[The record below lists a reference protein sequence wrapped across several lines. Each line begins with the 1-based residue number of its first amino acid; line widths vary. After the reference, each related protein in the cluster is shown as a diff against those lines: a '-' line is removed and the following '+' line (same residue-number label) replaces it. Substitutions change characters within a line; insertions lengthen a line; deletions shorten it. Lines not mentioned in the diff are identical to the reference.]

1 VGNTLLKSKKFRIA
15 MIFTVVVLLVG
26 TFYTLPYYITRPG
39 SAMELSPIVVV
50 EDGDES
56 EQGEFMLTTV
66 LMGKANV
73 FSYLLAKVKDYYYIY
88 KEEDIRQEDESD
100 EEYYVRQL
108 YMMTSAKLNA
118 VETAFTYANIPYE
131 KTYKGVYVLS
141 VLDTLPASKV
151 IQAGDSITKINGE
164 TLTTSEQLINKVS
177 NHEAGDIINLTIVRD
192 GLEQQVD
199 VQLGMVD
206 ENRVGIGITLVD
218 DKEII
223 TEPEVFIDSSDI
235 GGPSAG
241 LMFSLEIY
249 SQLQEGDLTKG
260 YNIAGTGT
268 ISADGIV
275 GPIGGVEQKVVAADH
290 SNADIFFA
298 PLDNGNPNSDYVN
311 AKKTAEEIGTDMQI
325 VGVNT
330 FEDAINYLNSLENK

>member
-88 KEEDIRQEDESD
+88 QEEDIRQEDESD

>member
-1 VGNTLLKSKKFRIA
+1 MFKTKKVRIA
-15 MIFTVVVLLVG
+15 LIVAVILVLVG

-39 SAMELSPIVVV
+39 SAMELSPIVFV

-88 KEEDIRQEDESD
+88 KEEDIRQEDETD

-118 VETAFTYANIPYE
+118 IETAFTYANIPYE
-131 KTYKGVYVLS
+131 ATYKGVYVLS
-141 VLDTLPASKV
+141 VLDTLPASKI

-164 TLTTSEQLINKVS
+164 ALKASEQLIEYVS
-177 NHEAGDIINLTIVRD
+177 NRKVGDVVNLTIVRD
-192 GLEQQVD
+192 GKEQQVD
-199 VQLGMVD
+199 VELGMVE

-223 TEPEVFIDSSDI
+223 TQPEVFIDSSDI

-268 ISADGIV
+268 ISAEGKV
-275 GPIGGVEQKVVAADH
+275 GPIGGVEQKVVAADN

-311 AKKTAEEIGTDMQI
+311 AKKAAENIGTDMQI

-330 FEDAINYLNSLENK
+330 FEDAINYLNSLDPK

>member
-1 VGNTLLKSKKFRIA
+1 

>member
-1 VGNTLLKSKKFRIA
+1 MGNTLLKSKKFRIA